1 MDTKDDNNDSR
12 KSSDEKINNDILNS
26 IQNTQ
31 TDIKW

>member
-31 TDIKW
+31 TDIK